1 MNLAPIV
8 LFVYNRP
15 WHTEQTLNAL
25 ALNNHADKSV
35 LYIYC
40 DGPKKD
46 ASEESL
52 KKINE
57 VRQLV
62 KAKKW
67 CKEVIVIENDINLGL
82 ANSVIKGVT
91 EVIEKHGSA
100 IVLED
105 DIITGTYF
113 LKFMNEGLAAYKND
127 HKVFGVSGFKY
138 PSTKKI
144 EKSTYFLPISSS
156 WSYATWSNRWSNVN
170 FKGNELLNEIENKNL
185 KKKINFGGYPFYE
198 MLLNQVNGKVDSWAI
213 RFYASMFLNKS
224 MFLFPNTSLVKN
236 IGFDA
241 SGAHC
246 VEENFFS
253 LINVSDEEIKVVK
266 QEVVLNNKI
275 VKLVKQSF
283 ELQNLS
289 NNGLS
294 HKKFKLVKKV
304 KHIFRTLFKK

>member
-25 ALNNHADKSV
+25 ALNNLADKSV
-35 LYIYC
+35 LYLYC

-67 CKEVIVIENDINLGL
+67 CKEVIVIENVINLGL

-127 HKVFGVSGFKY
+127 QQVFGISAFKY
-138 PSTKKI
+138 PSTNKI

-156 WSYATWSNRWSNVN
+156 WSYATWSNRWSKVN
-170 FKGNELLNEIENKNL
+170 FDGKELLKEIDKKDL

-198 MLLNQVNGKVDSWAI
+198 MLLNQVDNKVDSWAI
-213 RFYASMFLNKS
+213 RFYASMFLNNC
-224 MFLFPNTSLVKN
+224 MFLFPNTSLVQN

-241 SGAHC
+241 SGVHC
-246 VEENFFS
+246 GEDEFFS
-253 LINVSDEEIKVVK
+253 SINVSNEEVKVVK
-266 QEVVLNNKI
+266 QEIILNNKI

-283 ELQNLS
+283 ELQNLL

-294 HKKFKLVKKV
+294 HKKFELAKKG
-304 KHIFRTLFKK
+304 KHIFRKFFKK